1 MAFSAGIVDALDPQ
15 RLRLIVELRRR
26 GSISAAADACRMGQP
41 SATKHLKTLESAV
54 GEKLVERN
62 GRASRL
68 TEAGEVVAVHAQ
80 RVLDTLDGMQ
90 EELQALRGAE
100 RGTLTLAASTTPGS
114 YVLPAILEC
123 FAERHPR
130 VDVDVVIGSSR
141 WVAERVARR
150 EVSLGI
156 AGEVEWPDGVTAE
169 PFLDDEVIGIAPPA
183 RLRPRVSA
191 EELAGHTLLVREP
204 GSSTRAVAE
213 RYLARVGYRPAKRW
227 ELDSNEAIK
236 RTVRAG
242 LGIGHEL
249 PVRADVPAEHDAV
262 GRLVLQHAGPAALA
276 AVDAAIVDVT
286 ACARLED
293 RLGDVCAEQVV
304 LARLDAVEL
313 VDEDRERPLERRV
326 DGDRGLERRRRCL
339 HAHES
344 SSGRCSTIR
353 L

>member
-1 MAFSAGIVDALDPQ
+1 LTFSPGIVDALDPQ
-15 RLRLIVELRRR
+15 RLRLLVEVRRR

-90 EELQALRGAE
+90 EELRALRGAE

-114 YVLPAILEC
+114 YVLPSILEC

-150 EVSLGI
+150 EVSLGM

-169 PFLDDEVIGIAPPA
+169 PFLEDEVIGIASPH
-183 RLRPRVSA
+183 RLGRRVSA
-191 EELAGHTLLVREP
+191 EDLAGQTLLVREP
-204 GSSTRAVAE
+204 GSSTRGVAE

-242 LGIGHEL
+242 LGIGFVSRLVVEEEL
-249 PVRADVPAEHDAV
+249 ARGELEPFTVEGAGSMQRSVYLLRPDGREPVPAERAFIETLCSCCAASV
-262 GRLVLQHAGPAALA
+262 AGC
-276 AVDAAIVDVT
+276 T
-286 ACARLED
+286 A
-293 RLGDVCAEQVV
+293 
-304 LARLDAVEL
+304 
-313 VDEDRERPLERRV
+313 
-326 DGDRGLERRRRCL
+326 
-339 HAHES
+339 
-344 SSGRCSTIR
+344 
-353 L
+353 